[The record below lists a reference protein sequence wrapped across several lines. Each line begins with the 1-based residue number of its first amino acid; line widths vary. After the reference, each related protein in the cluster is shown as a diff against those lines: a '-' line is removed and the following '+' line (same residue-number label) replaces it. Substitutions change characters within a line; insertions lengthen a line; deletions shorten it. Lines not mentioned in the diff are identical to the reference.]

1 MPSSCQIGLIS
12 ITEIDI
18 ECEHTKTTLT
28 PKQLSMLVALTKFLT
43 LLKSSK
49 IITFSHLNSTNLSD
63 YFKDNFM
70 REKVNKKAS
79 KAKTLIF
86 VRYSLTEKEFMMT

>member
-1 MPSSCQIGLIS
+1 MPSSCQIGLIG

-43 LLKSSK
+43 LL
-49 IITFSHLNSTNLSD
+49 
-63 YFKDNFM
+63 
-70 REKVNKKAS
+70 
-79 KAKTLIF
+79 
-86 VRYSLTEKEFMMT
+86 